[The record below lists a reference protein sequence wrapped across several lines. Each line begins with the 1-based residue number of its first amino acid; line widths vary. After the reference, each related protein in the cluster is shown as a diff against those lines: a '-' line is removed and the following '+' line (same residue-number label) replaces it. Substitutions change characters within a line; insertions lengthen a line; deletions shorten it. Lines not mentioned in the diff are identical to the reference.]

1 LSHFLLLLLHLRQI
15 CNGSCTRTRASA
27 RNNALCTVI
36 TYWLRSTLYRDTAPV
51 PISSIIHRE
60 KDPVVYQT
68 CTATAPVR
76 KKICTMTAKSAPY
89 LPCTVTTFRLKNQ
102 DSARMLRRVT
112 QPPHIAGPLV
122 AMCALNDNVR
132 KTEVNA
138 VIKMEVDPPQVLYR
152 RNLQTA
158 PRCFPGDW
166 KVLNGWGKKS
176 CRKD

>member
-1 LSHFLLLLLHLRQI
+1 MPALDSFVISGQFYLSPGF
-15 CNGSCTRTRASA
+15 A
-27 RNNALCTVI
+27 
-36 TYWLRSTLYRDTAPV
+36 
-51 PISSIIHRE
+51 
-60 KDPVVYQT
+60 
-68 CTATAPVR
+68 
-76 KKICTMTAKSAPY
+76 KIAPY
-89 LPCTVTTFRLKNQ
+89 PPRHRDNFVALLVRGIRTQ
-102 DSARMLRRVT
+102 AGWLRRVT
-112 QPPHIAGPLV
+112 FTTTTAGPLM